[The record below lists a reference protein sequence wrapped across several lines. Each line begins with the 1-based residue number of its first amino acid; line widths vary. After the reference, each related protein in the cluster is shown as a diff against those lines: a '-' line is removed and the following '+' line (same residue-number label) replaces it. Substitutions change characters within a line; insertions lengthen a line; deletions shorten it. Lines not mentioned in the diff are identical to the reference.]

1 MRNRNSIGWGW
12 VGLGLIL
19 LAGAPV
25 WSQDEPRTVPATAA
39 TGPVSDVPS
48 TDDTGRMLT
57 PPPVNGQSYPAV
69 PASEE
74 RSNYLRG
81 GVAFTT
87 AYTDNAVGPVTPSN
101 CTQPSLSGPCEA
113 QPVSDVS
120 YSVAPFIALDEATP
134 RLHLALT
141 YAPGFTFYQRE
152 TSLNEADQNAS
163 IDLEY
168 RLSPHVTFSARD
180 GFQKSSNVFN
190 QPDLA
195 SAAAVTGSTEAAN
208 FSVIAPIADRLSNS
222 GDAGI
227 TYQFAANSMVGA
239 SGTFTN
245 LHYPNQAEVPGLFDS
260 GSQSGSAFYS
270 LRIARRH
277 YMGAVYQYQRLL
289 AYPVPGTN
297 ETQTHA
303 ALVFY
308 TVYLRPRFSIS
319 FFGGPQYADVGPQ
332 FFETACPPPTGV
344 PPVPA
349 VPPCFAPASP
359 GSRNWNPAAGGSLGW
374 QGHLSSVAVSYVHLI
389 SSGSG
394 LIGAVRMDNASA
406 SLRQQLTRRLSA
418 SVAGGYTQNDVLAAP
433 PTVSSNGHTILGT
446 AGLQQQ
452 FGQHLNLQLGYTRLH
467 QDYASVAVL
476 ATPNTNREFVSIS
489 YQFAKALGR

>member
-1 MRNRNSIGWGW
+1 LFRSDRFVTMRNRNSICWGW
-12 VGLGLIL
+12 AGLGLIL
-19 LAGAPV
+19 LASAPV
-25 WSQDEPRTVPATAA
+25 WSQEEPRTVPATAA

-48 TDDTGRMLT
+48 TDDAGRMLT

-69 PASEE
+69 PTSEE

-81 GVAFTT
+81 GVAFTG
-87 AYTDNAVGPVTPSN
+87 AYTDNAVGPVN
-101 CTQPSLSGPCEA
+101 GH
-113 QPVSDVS
+113 PVSDVS

-134 RLHLALT
+134 RLRLALT

-152 TSLNEADQNAS
+152 TNLNEADQNAS
-163 IDLEY
+163 IDLAY

-270 LRIARRH
+270 QRIARRH

-289 AYPVPGTN
+289 AYPTPGTN

-319 FFGGPQYADVGPQ
+319 FFGGPQYADAGPQ
-332 FFETACPPPTGV
+332 WPQTCTSNVPLPLGTCPT
-344 PPVPA
+344 
-349 VPPCFAPASP
+349 P
-359 GSRNWNPAAGGSLGW
+359 GSRSWNPAAGGSLGW
-374 QGHLSSVAVSYVHLI
+374 QGHLSTLSASYVHLI
-389 SSGSG
+389 SNGGG

-406 SLRQQLTRRLSA
+406 SIRQQLTRRLSA

-433 PTVSSNGHTILGT
+433 PLGQVVSYDDNGHTVLGT
-446 AGLQQQ
+446 GTLQQQ
-452 FGQHLNLQLGYTRLH
+452 FGQHLNLQVGYTRIH
-467 QDYASVAVL
+467 QYYPAVAAL
-476 ATPNTNREFVSIS
+476 ATTPNTNREFVSIS

>member
-1 MRNRNSIGWGW
+1 
-12 VGLGLIL
+12 
-19 LAGAPV
+19 
-25 WSQDEPRTVPATAA
+25 
-39 TGPVSDVPS
+39 
-48 TDDTGRMLT
+48 
-57 PPPVNGQSYPAV
+57 
-69 PASEE
+69 
-74 RSNYLRG
+74 
-81 GVAFTT
+81 
-87 AYTDNAVGPVTPSN
+87 
-101 CTQPSLSGPCEA
+101 
-113 QPVSDVS
+113 VSDVS

-245 LHYPNQAEVPGLFDS
+245 LHYPNQAEVPGLVDS

-277 YMGAVYQYQRLL
+277 YIGAVYQYQRLL
-289 AYPVPGTN
+289 SYPVPGTN

-319 FFGGPQYADVGPQ
+319 FFGGPQYADVGTQ
-332 FFETACPPPTGV
+332 WPPTTCANIVGTC
-344 PPVPA
+344 PT
-349 VPPCFAPASP
+349 P
-359 GSRNWNPAAGGSLGW
+359 GSRSWNPAAGGSLGW

-418 SVAGGYTQNDVLAAP
+418 SVGGGYTQNDVLDAP

>member
-81 GVAFTT
+81 GVAFTG
-87 AYTDNAVGPVTPSN
+87 AYTDNAVGPVN
-101 CTQPSLSGPCEA
+101 G

-277 YMGAVYQYQRLL
+277 YIGAVYQYQRLL
-289 AYPVPGTN
+289 SYPVPGTN
-297 ETQTHA
+297 ETQTNA
-303 ALVFY
+303 VLVFY

-319 FFGGPQYADVGPQ
+319 FFGGPQYADIGTQ
-332 FFETACPPPTGV
+332 WPPTTCTNIVGTC
-344 PPVPA
+344 PT
-349 VPPCFAPASP
+349 P
-359 GSRNWNPAAGGSLGW
+359 GSRSWNPAAGGSLGW

>member
-1 MRNRNSIGWGW
+1 
-12 VGLGLIL
+12 
-19 LAGAPV
+19 
-25 WSQDEPRTVPATAA
+25 
-39 TGPVSDVPS
+39 
-48 TDDTGRMLT
+48 
-57 PPPVNGQSYPAV
+57 
-69 PASEE
+69 
-74 RSNYLRG
+74 
-81 GVAFTT
+81 
-87 AYTDNAVGPVTPSN
+87 
-101 CTQPSLSGPCEA
+101 
-113 QPVSDVS
+113 VSDVS

-245 LHYPNQAEVPGLFDS
+245 LHYPNQAEVPGLVDS

-277 YMGAVYQYQRLL
+277 YIGAVYQYQRLL
-289 AYPVPGTN
+289 SYPVPGTN

-319 FFGGPQYADVGPQ
+319 FFGGPQYADVGTQ
-332 FFETACPPPTGV
+332 WPPTTCANIVGTC
-344 PPVPA
+344 PT
-349 VPPCFAPASP
+349 P
-359 GSRNWNPAAGGSLGW
+359 GSRSWNPAAGGSLGW

-418 SVAGGYTQNDVLAAP
+418 SVGGGYTQNDVLAAP
-433 PTVSSNGHTILGT
+433 PPGQVVSYNGHTILGT

-467 QDYASVAVL
+467 QDYTSVAVL

>member
-1 MRNRNSIGWGW
+1 MTMKLFETIS
-12 VGLGLIL
+12 VGLVL
-19 LAGAPV
+19 LAAAPV
-25 WSQDEPRTVPATAA
+25 WSQDDQRTVPVPAA
-39 TGPVSDVPS
+39 TGPISDTS
-48 TDDTGRMLT
+48 ANDHADLMLT
-57 PPPVNGQSYPAV
+57 PPPVSGQSYPIAFT
-69 PASEE
+69 SEE

-81 GVAFTT
+81 GVTFSA
-87 AYTDNAVGPVTPSN
+87 AYSDNVLAATESN
-101 CTQPSLSGPCEA
+101 R
-113 QPVSDVS
+113 VSDVS
-120 YSVAPFIALDEATP
+120 YSVWPTIALDETTP
-134 RLHLALT
+134 RAHLVLT

-152 TSLNEADQNAS
+152 SSLNEADENAS
-163 IDLEY
+163 INFQY

-270 LRIARRH
+270 QRIARRH

-289 AYPVPGTN
+289 AYPTPGTN

-359 GSRNWNPAAGGSLGW
+359 GSRSWNPAAGGSLGW
-374 QGHLSSVAVSYVHLI
+374 QGHLSSVSFSYVHLI

-406 SLRQQLTRRLSA
+406 SIRQQLTRRLSA
-418 SVAGGYTQNDVLAAP
+418 SVAGGYTQNDILAAP
-433 PTVSSNGHTILGT
+433 PPGQVVSYDDNGHT
-446 AGLQQQ
+446 
-452 FGQHLNLQLGYTRLH
+452 
-467 QDYASVAVL
+467 V
-476 ATPNTNREFVSIS
+476 
-489 YQFAKALGR
+489 